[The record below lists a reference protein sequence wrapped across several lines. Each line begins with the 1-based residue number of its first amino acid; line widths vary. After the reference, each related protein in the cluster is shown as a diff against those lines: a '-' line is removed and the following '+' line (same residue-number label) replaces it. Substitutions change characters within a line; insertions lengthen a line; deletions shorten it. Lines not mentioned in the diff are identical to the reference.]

1 MTRENQTLIEILS
14 GVTTWTGLKIK
25 LEQFNTSKTETTS
38 KTTFAGKIFEVFSK
52 YYFQAAPKQIDL
64 YKDVWLYNEIPTNI
78 SINLNLPSV
87 DNGIDLLLRD
97 FDDNFYAVQCKFK
110 NDETKLLSWS
120 GDKIAN
126 VFALGTN
133 CQKVIVFTNASDT
146 TNVAK
151 GFADKFIQI
160 AFDELES
167 IEPIV
172 FESILNIAKGNQPIE
187 IKKYSPLPHQIT
199 AIDDVVKYFEN
210 NKNDGR
216 GQLILPCGAGKSLTA
231 LWIKEAIKPTT
242 TLVLVP
248 SLALLKQIK
257 NDWARHKNS
266 HYKYICICS
275 EKDIDK
281 DRKDDEVEVH
291 TYEIGSPVTTNAN
304 DLISFLKKTGD
315 KVVFSTYQSL
325 EVTKTACEIN
335 HDLIF
340 DLIICDEAHRT
351 TGSKNKSIFTLVH
364 YDYNIRA
371 SKRLYMTATPR
382 VVEIGTKNKM
392 GDDYEKL
399 LCDMSNPKI
408 YGTEAHRLSFGKA
421 IEDEILV
428 DYKIIGV
435 GVTDKDVKKY
445 IDERNFIGKISAD
458 ELAHNFALD
467 FVMNK
472 HQAFHCISFHSLVEK
487 AKEFAERHK
496 TYFEETFSESVNGK
510 QSTTT
515 RTRVLRDFKN
525 SKKGLVSNARC
536 LTEGVDVPTID
547 IIYFCDPKSSKIDI
561 VQASGR
567 ALRKD
572 HSGIKKLGYIVVPIF
587 HHSNQEVETEIKKK
601 PIFNYLIQ
609 VIRSLCDQD
618 ERLEAEINNIA
629 YKKGKRSNSKIE
641 IEFTDAETEKII
653 KIEGFEKKIKD
664 AIFDEIIN
672 KTKVSWE
679 VFFKE
684 FVEAKKTRPEWPYIS
699 KEQDE
704 TKSLGIWCMTQRER
718 KRKGI
723 LYPEREKRL
732 TEVGF
737 SWIPNDEKW
746 ERKFRQLIEY
756 KERFK
761 RTTVTTKD
769 FEKYPEYYE
778 LHHWIRLQ
786 KRNGQ
791 KSSYLAERKKR
802 LEEIGF
808 DFSSDDVKGS
818 WLDFFNQL
826 KEYKNEFGDCNVPQI
841 GKTHKQLGRWLND
854 QRHKYGKEKLLDDR
868 KKLLNDLGVIW
879 NIIEFE
885 WELKFQDLKKYFS
898 QHGDFDVKQSDTE
911 YKGLYNWLYKI
922 RKNGVSTEKK
932 KRFDEID
939 FDFTD
944 NKRANWYDMF
954 NQLAKFKEINGHTN
968 IPIKYPKNQ
977 ELAKWVLAQKVLQRK
992 NELDKEK
999 LDILNAINFQWTRQL
1014 IPAYVSANTRNPASW
1029 YEMFEKLKNYKLK
1042 NGNFNIPKN
1051 YPQDQELSIWIY
1063 YQKQLNRDNKLS
1075 EEKTKAFKDIE
1086 FTFPKPKE
1094 NQMTWEERFE
1104 ELLQFKTNNGH
1115 CKIPIRYK
1123 KNPQLATWVRTQRRG
1138 YVEGTINPDKK
1149 KKLESVGFIWK
1160 ATE

>member
-1 MTRENQTLIEILS
+1 MTRENQTLIEILN
-14 GVTTWTGLKIK
+14 GVTTWTELKIK
-25 LEQFNTSKTETTS
+25 LEHFNTSKTETTS

-52 YYFQAAPKQIDL
+52 YYFQTDPKQIDQ

-78 SINLNLPSV
+78 SANLNLPSV

-187 IKKYSPLPHQIT
+187 IKKYSPQPHQIT

-231 LWIKEAIKPTT
+231 LWIKEAIKPIT

-291 TYEIGSPVTTNAN
+291 TYEIGSPVTTNAK

-335 HDLIF
+335 RDLVF

-351 TGSKNKSIFTLVH
+351 TGSKNKSVFTLVH
-364 YDYNIRA
+364 YNYNIRA

-382 VVEIGTKNKM
+382 VIEIATKKKM

-421 IEDEILV
+421 IEDKILV

-496 TYFEETFSESVNGK
+496 TYFSETFSESVNGK

-547 IIYFCDPKSSKIDI
+547 VIYFCDPKSSKIDI

-572 HSGIKKLGYIVVPIF
+572 PSGVKKLGYIVIPIF

-641 IEFTDAETEKII
+641 IEFTNAETEKVI

-672 KTKVSWE
+672 KTKISWE
-679 VFFKE
+679 VFFRE
-684 FVEAKKTRPEWPYIS
+684 FVEAKQTRPEWPYIS
-699 KEQDE
+699 KEQPE
-704 TKSLGIWCMTQRER
+704 TKALGNWCMLQRDN
-718 KRKGI
+718 KRKEK
-723 LYPEREKRL
+723 LNPDREKRL
-732 TEVGF
+732 TEAGF
-737 SWIPNDEKW
+737 SWTPNDEKW
-746 ERKFRQLIEY
+746 ERKFIQLIEY
-756 KERFK
+756 KKKFNKTIITAKES
-761 RTTVTTKD
+761 VV
-769 FEKYPEYYE
+769 YPEYYE
-778 LHHWIRLQ
+778 LYYWLILQ
-786 KRNGQ
+786 KR
-791 KSSYLAERKKR
+791 SSL
-802 LEEIGF
+802 
-808 DFSSDDVKGS
+808 
-818 WLDFFNQL
+818 
-826 KEYKNEFGDCNVPQI
+826 
-841 GKTHKQLGRWLND
+841 
-854 QRHKYGKEKLLDDR
+854 
-868 KKLLNDLGVIW
+868 
-879 NIIEFE
+879 
-885 WELKFQDLKKYFS
+885 
-898 QHGDFDVKQSDTE
+898 KQS
-911 YKGLYNWLYKI
+911 Y
-922 RKNGVSTEKK
+922 S
-932 KRFDEID
+932 
-939 FDFTD
+939 
-944 NKRANWYDMF
+944 
-954 NQLAKFKEINGHTN
+954 
-968 IPIKYPKNQ
+968 
-977 ELAKWVLAQKVLQRK
+977 LQRK
-992 NELDKEK
+992 GDYKRGMNGKHC
-999 LDILNAINFQWTRQL
+999 
-1014 IPAYVSANTRNPASW
+1014 
-1029 YEMFEKLKNYKLK
+1029 LKVYK
-1042 NGNFNIPKN
+1042 
-1051 YPQDQELSIWIY
+1051 
-1063 YQKQLNRDNKLS
+1063 
-1075 EEKTKAFKDIE
+1075 
-1086 FTFPKPKE
+1086 
-1094 NQMTWEERFE
+1094 
-1104 ELLQFKTNNGH
+1104 
-1115 CKIPIRYK
+1115 
-1123 KNPQLATWVRTQRRG
+1123 
-1138 YVEGTINPDKK
+1138 
-1149 KKLESVGFIWK
+1149 
-1160 ATE
+1160 